1 MGALTVFD
9 GHDSIGGT
17 KMLLTDGA
25 TRLLLDFGTNYRRMG
40 QYYEEFVKPRPS
52 RGLVDYLALGL
63 LPPLRGF
70 YREDLFPQQD
80 FPHKDEE
87 WDGVPPDAVLVTHGH
102 LDHAGAVGF
111 LRPELPVVM
120 TPMTLALLRS
130 WQETATGGPETEV
143 TYLTRREAKD
153 PRLLKSSENRETRVI
168 WSLGDAP
175 DPFVERLR
183 ESPYANPKRGSF
195 EPRDPCPAPLRVGS
209 IGLDARPVD
218 HSVYGGVA
226 YILDLD
232 GSRVAYSGDL
242 RFHGEHGSDTE
253 ALMRRL
259 EDRNPDVLVVEG
271 TRLGSSPEE
280 PLGPSPSE
288 ATVKGRSLSKVRE
301 YEGRLV
307 VADFGPRN
315 VERLKTFREVAQETG
330 RQLVLVP
337 KDAHILDLLSRVDP
351 AIPHDMDPGGMRIL
365 REPTLQ
371 SRAPLQ
377 RIEERYSD
385 AFLDP
390 EDIVEDPGNWILCF
404 SFFDANDLVDLRKA
418 TPGGLWLY
426 SSSEAHGEEQEFD
439 FVRLQA
445 WTQWARMKVV
455 GFRLE
460 RDREGTLRPRFDH
473 PEDRGY
479 HASGHAPERDLVELV
494 RRANPHRLIPIHT
507 ETPRAYDRLLQGT
520 RIQVVHPVPGVPIS
534 L

>member
-17 KMLLTDGA
+17 KMLLTEGD

-40 QYYEEFVKPRPS
+40 QYYEEFVKPRPT
-52 RGLVDYLALGL
+52 RGLVDYLAVGL

-70 YREDLFPQQD
+70 YRADIFPPGD
-80 FPHKDEE
+80 FPRKDEE
-87 WDGVPPDAVLVTHGH
+87 WAGDPPDAVLVTHGH

-111 LRPELPVVM
+111 LRPEIPLVM

-130 WQETATGGPETEV
+130 WQETGKGGLESEV
-143 TYLTRREAKD
+143 TYLTHREVKD
-153 PRLLKSSENRETRVI
+153 PRRLESSKQRETRTF
-168 WSLGDAP
+168 WTLGEGSAP
-175 DPFVERLR
+175 LVERLR
-183 ESPYANPKRGSF
+183 ESPYAPGGKVSFGS
-195 EPRDPCPAPLRVGS
+195 RDPRPAPLRLGP

-242 RFHGEHGSDTE
+242 RFHGEHGNDTE
-253 ALMRRL
+253 AMLRRL
-259 EDRNPDVLVVEG
+259 EERNPDVLIVEG
-271 TRLGSSPEE
+271 TRLGSSAEE
-280 PLGPSPSE
+280 RPGPSASE
-288 ATVKGRSLSKVRE
+288 ATVKERSVAKVRE

-337 KDAHILDLLSRVDP
+337 NDAHLLDLLSRVDP

-365 REPTLQ
+365 REPTLR
-371 SRAPLQ
+371 SRTPLQ

-385 AFLDP
+385 AFLEP
-390 EDIVEDPGNWILCF
+390 EDVEEHPGNWILCF

-418 TPGGLWLY
+418 TAGGIWLY

-439 FVRLQA
+439 FVRLRT
-445 WTQWARMKVV
+445 WTQWARMEVV

-460 RDREGTLRPRFDH
+460 PDGEGILRPRFDH
-473 PEDRGY
+473 PQDQGY

-494 RRANPHRLIPIHT
+494 RRANPRRLIPIHT

-520 RIQVVHPVPGVPIS
+520 RIQVVHPVPGVPVP